1 MKDERILWREP
12 MRDKTILPKRP
23 ESVLVVIY
31 TRTGRVLLLKR
42 ADHPEFWQSVTG
54 AMDWQ
59 ERDPRETAARELL
72 EETGLAVEPQRLRD
86 LGLVQRYRILSQ
98 WRHRYAPD
106 VEENTEHAYA
116 LELPA
121 ETTLAQHPEHT
132 EYAWF
137 DFAAAAARAT
147 SWSNR
152 VAIERIA
159 ADMA

>member
-1 MKDERILWREP
+1 MG
-12 MRDKTILPKRP
+12 DKATSLKRP

-31 TRTGRVLLLKR
+31 ACTGRVLLLKR

-54 AMDWQ
+54 AMEWQ
-59 ERDPRETAARELL
+59 ELDPRETAVRELR

-86 LGLVQRYRILSQ
+86 LGLVQRYRILPQ

-121 ETTLAQHPEHT
+121 ETTLALHPEHT
-132 EYAWF
+132 EYVWL
-137 DFAAAAARAT
+137 DFATAAARAT

-152 VAIERIA
+152 VAIEHVA
-159 ADMA
+159 AGVAWDDA